1 MTREELIAHKDKP
14 VYLPRFDCTL
24 ILRAAKSIPDGR
36 GGYNIICLLQD
47 RRIKSSYVRARA
59 EDLKAE

>member
-14 VYLPRFDCTL
+14 VYLSRFDCTL
-24 ILRAAKSIPDGR
+24 ILRAAKSVPDGH

-47 RRIKSSYVRARA
+47 RRIKNSFVRARA
-59 EDLKAE
+59 EDIKQV

>member
-14 VYLPRFDCTL
+14 VYLPHFDCTL
-24 ILRAAKSIPDGR
+24 ILRAAKSVPDGR

-47 RRIKSSYVRARA
+47 RHIKSSFVRARA

>member
-24 ILRAAKSIPDGR
+24 ILRAARAEPDGK
-36 GGYNIICLLQD
+36 GGYNIICILQD
-47 RRIKSSYVRARA
+47 RYIKNSFVRARA
-59 EDLKAE
+59 EDIKQI

>member
-1 MTREELIAHKDKP
+1 MTREELIAHKDKS

-24 ILRAAKSIPDGR
+24 ILRAAKSVPDGK

-47 RRIKSSYVRARA
+47 RRIKNSYVHARA
-59 EDLKAE
+59 DDIKQ

>member
-24 ILRAAKSIPDGR
+24 ILRAAKSVPDGR

-47 RRIKSSYVRARA
+47 RRIKNSYVRARA
-59 EDLKAE
+59 EDIKQI